1 MPTAVEIERLEALIG
16 RLLPLSDKQRGELIA
31 ADDWNLL
38 VGALIEVGRA
48 AVTAGAAEAVPPHEH
63 PDQVG
68 IGWLDPRVRQLL
80 TGGGVKDPA
89 VETEFIKLRRDITGL
104 TTRVDKV
111 GTDIDQSRTRID
123 EVFTNDLARESLLN
137 RLNRKVLGAEDDRGD
152 IADLRGTLRTLQTE
166 VGRAVE
172 VGTLLERDGQLIDV
186 PGLVDRVAA
195 VETLRDRLT
204 FPDGTQF
211 NAASFE
217 IRLNDLRTTLVT
229 QDDLTD
235 AIGDVR
241 GEIGTGGLDLDAVFD
256 QSRLAGR
263 EAALESVDTLGTS
276 LRSELN
282 ARFADIAPAVSAAVT
297 EATGTLRADVLAAT
311 RAELTAAITEA
322 SSSIRNDVN
331 ATLDDRLAKTTALLD
346 ERLTALPELVSAQ
359 VTKEVEGRVSS
370 SLADVFGRLDQMQL
384 EVGQLSERTKA
395 NEATIADTELRFE
408 IARREDLAERA
419 RMRAEMIDRIAV
431 LEASIDPRIIA
442 GIDDAR
448 VILRN
453 ELEASVAAS
462 RRDLETRLTEVAR
475 DAAATEVK
483 ILSTSVRTDVQS
495 VVRQQIDADLAAVRA
510 ELSTEVA
517 GINQRVAGM
526 VSNEVAKATADIPR
540 LVSTEIDTFRPEIN
554 RIVDT
559 RLTVVNRGRP
569 Q

>member
-1 MPTAVEIERLEALIG
+1 
-16 RLLPLSDKQRGELIA
+16 
-31 ADDWNLL
+31 
-38 VGALIEVGRA
+38 
-48 AVTAGAAEAVPPHEH
+48 
-63 PDQVG
+63 
-68 IGWLDPRVRQLL
+68 
-80 TGGGVKDPA
+80 
-89 VETEFIKLRRDITGL
+89 
-104 TTRVDKV
+104 
-111 GTDIDQSRTRID
+111 
-123 EVFTNDLARESLLN
+123 
-137 RLNRKVLGAEDDRGD
+137 
-152 IADLRGTLRTLQTE
+152 
-166 VGRAVE
+166 
-172 VGTLLERDGQLIDV
+172 
-186 PGLVDRVAA
+186 
-195 VETLRDRLT
+195 
-204 FPDGTQF
+204 
-211 NAASFE
+211 
-217 IRLNDLRTTLVT
+217 
-229 QDDLTD
+229 
-235 AIGDVR
+235 
-241 GEIGTGGLDLDAVFD
+241 
-256 QSRLAGR
+256 
-263 EAALESVDTLGTS
+263 
-276 LRSELN
+276 
-282 ARFADIAPAVSAAVT
+282 
-297 EATGTLRADVLAAT
+297 
-311 RAELTAAITEA
+311 
-322 SSSIRNDVN
+322 
-331 ATLDDRLAKTTALLD
+331 LLD